1 MIVEAAGD
9 STSEAAGRSQTDV
22 VIQGIKDMIT
32 GGELVAGS
40 RLPIEKDLSARFS
53 VSRGSLREGVRALAT
68 LGVLE
73 TRQGDGTYVTS
84 LDPALLLSPIG
95 FLAELQTPADSAHLL
110 AVRRIL
116 ESESAARAA
125 LLLTD
130 QQLEELSVILDRV
143 DDILRSD
150 DSELDLEGYIDA
162 DTEFH
167 RTIARASGNPA
178 LAGLIESLVGRT
190 FRARLWRAITE
201 RKAVRDTQAEHRAIL
216 AELVS
221 RDPDR
226 ARIRMSVHVLG
237 VEEFA
242 SDHQAEVDPAR
253 AEAGG
258 SRTKPSAESSSQS
271 ASGISAS

>member
-1 MIVEAAGD
+1 MIAEATGD
-9 STSEAAGRSQTDV
+9 STPDTAGRSQTDV

-95 FLAELQTPADSAHLL
+95 FLADLQTPADSAHLL

-116 ESESAARAA
+116 EAESAARAA

-130 QQLEELSVILDRV
+130 R
-143 DDILRSD
+143 
-150 DSELDLEGYIDA
+150 
-162 DTEFH
+162 
-167 RTIARASGNPA
+167 
-178 LAGLIESLVGRT
+178 
-190 FRARLWRAITE
+190 
-201 RKAVRDTQAEHRAIL
+201 
-216 AELVS
+216 
-221 RDPDR
+221 
-226 ARIRMSVHVLG
+226 
-237 VEEFA
+237 
-242 SDHQAEVDPAR
+242 
-253 AEAGG
+253 
-258 SRTKPSAESSSQS
+258 SSSWS
-271 ASGISAS
+271 SRRSSTGSTTSCAATTRSSTSRATSTPTPSSTARSPGRAATRRSPA